1 MDSDIGSSFG
11 FLIPLAIAS
20 IFLPIIFYVGSTG
33 SINSI
38 FKSPQPIGRFI
49 SAPVVRVSGENALL
63 TNGHIINSYWC
74 SPRDGTL
81 VTLAQPGDRF
91 VIQTERENGSTNE
104 CAVKILFPRTRKAAG

>member
-1 MDSDIGSSFG
+1 MESNFGDGFG
-11 FLIPLAIAS
+11 FPLLVAISLIAIPIGVAVVSRAS
-20 IFLPIIFYVGSTG
+20 SAPIE
-33 SINSI
+33 
-38 FKSPQPIGRFI
+38 KSPRIIERFI
-49 SAPVVRVSGENALL
+49 SAPVVHVSGENALL